1 MTGPI
6 RFTFCESA
14 PRPVLAAYI
23 KNPFSLPGDAIQYM
37 NGLHMNR
44 IDSEAEIS
52 LTKLLKGN
60 TAVFVLSVLKEG
72 PSHGYAIY
80 YEIAKRSN
88 NVLKFKQGT
97 VYPLLHVLEQEGLI
111 QSEWQEVAPGNQ
123 RKRRVY
129 SITEA
134 GLKALEEKLEVWRV
148 FSQAMVDLTGV
159 EPNVR
164 RS

>member
-1 MTGPI
+1 MPNVDT
-6 RFTFCESA
+6 
-14 PRPVLAAYI
+14 
-23 KNPFSLPGDAIQYM
+23 D
-37 NGLHMNR
+37 
-44 IDSEAEIS
+44 DEIS

-80 YEIAKRSN
+80 FEIARRSN

-97 VYPLLHVLEQEGLI
+97 VYPLMHILEQEGLI
-111 QSEWQEVAPGNQ
+111 TSEWQEVAPGKQ
-123 RKRRVY
+123 RRRRVY

-134 GLKALEEKLEVWRV
+134 GLKALDKKLEAWRV

>member
-1 MTGPI
+1 MEP
-6 RFTFCESA
+6 
-14 PRPVLAAYI
+14 
-23 KNPFSLPGDAIQYM
+23 N
-37 NGLHMNR
+37 
-44 IDSEAEIS
+44 SETS

-60 TAVFVLSVLKEG
+60 TAVFILSVLKEG

-80 YEIAKRSN
+80 YEIARRSN

-97 VYPLLHVLEQEGLI
+97 VYPLLHILEQEGLI
-111 QSEWQEVAPGNQ
+111 TSEWQQLAPGNM
-123 RKRRVY
+123 RRRRVY
-129 SITEA
+129 SITDA
-134 GLKALEEKLEVWRV
+134 GLKSLEEKLEAWRI

>member
-1 MTGPI
+1 MQ
-6 RFTFCESA
+6 R
-14 PRPVLAAYI
+14 
-23 KNPFSLPGDAIQYM
+23 M
-37 NGLHMNR
+37 
-44 IDSEAEIS
+44 DSETEIS

-60 TAVFVLSVLKEG
+60 TAVFILSVLKEG

-80 YEIAKRSN
+80 YEIARRSN

-97 VYPLLHVLEQEGLI
+97 VYPLLHILEQEGLI
-111 QSEWQEVAPGNQ
+111 QSEWQEVTPGNQ

-134 GLKALEEKLEVWRV
+134 GLKSLDEKLEAWRV

-159 EPNVR
+159 EPNVK